1 MSNRKASSKSLL
13 ESMAQIKKGLARSGI
28 TRSGRP
34 STSAYAAGGRGGGRG
49 GRGGRG
55 GGRGGGGGGGVD
67 FEPLP
72 SASGP
77 VAPELFLEGEPSR
90 DEAETATETESRDD
104 EVHCFPH
111 VHALFDFLLCIADRK
126 SVV

>member
-1 MSNRKASSKSLL
+1 MA
-13 ESMAQIKKGLARSGI
+13 SMAQIKRNL

-34 STSAYAAGGRGGGRG
+34 STSAYAAGRGRAGRG
-49 GRGGRG
+49 GRR
-55 GGRGGGGGGGVD
+55 GGGVD

-90 DEAETATETESRDD
+90 DEAETATETESRDA

-111 VHALFDFLLCIADRK
+111 VHVLFDFLLCIAK
-126 SVV
+126 C

>member
-1 MSNRKASSKSLL
+1 MSNRKARSKSLL
-13 ESMAQIKKGLARSGI
+13 ESMAQIKKGLTRSGI

-34 STSAYAAGGRGGGRG
+34 STSAYAA
-49 GRGGRG
+49 GGRG

-77 VAPELFLEGEPSR
+77 VAPELFLEGGPSR
-90 DEAETATETESRDD
+90 DEAETATETESRDE

-111 VHALFDFLLCIADRK
+111 VHPLFDFLLCIAK
-126 SVV
+126 C